1 MGLTS
6 HARLGVLFHRLI
18 RTTDD
23 VVRTARTRSK
33 SEYHPRG
40 GRPGAATRFTAFRR
54 ACDG

>member
-40 GRPGAATRFTAFRR
+40 GRPG
-54 ACDG
+54 DG